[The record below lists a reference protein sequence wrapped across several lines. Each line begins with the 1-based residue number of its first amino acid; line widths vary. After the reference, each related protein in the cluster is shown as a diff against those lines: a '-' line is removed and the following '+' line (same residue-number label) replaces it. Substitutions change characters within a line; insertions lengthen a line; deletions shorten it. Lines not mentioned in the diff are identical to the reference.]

1 MLTQIPKPIMILV
14 KGSESLEFLQN
25 LVTNDLYKCD
35 KKQHNFILTPQGKIK
50 YEIYITKNGTN
61 EFLVECSN
69 DQNNILEYFSKYAE
83 LSDVN
88 LKVQSLPKDL
98 IYNKDYLS
106 KSLSMGIVDTNFQQ
120 TDKFYPSEIS
130 NHAIDYEKGCY
141 VGQEVVSR
149 MKHRQLNKNL
159 VRVFKKIILIDD
171 FLEKKIENF
180 EILSEYEDYLIVK
193 YKADIEEFY
202 LYYNKDFYELI
213 NQNI

>member
-83 LSDVN
+83 LSDVY
-88 LKVQSLPKDL
+88 LKVQSPPKNS

-106 KSLSMGIVDTNFQQ
+106 NSLNIGIVDANFQQ

-130 NHAIDYEKGCY
+130 NNAIDYEKGCY

-159 VRVFKKIILIDD
+159 VRVFKKIILIED
-171 FLEKKIENF
+171 FLEKRIENF

-202 LYYNKDFYELI
+202 LYYNKDFFELI

>member
-14 KGSESLEFLQN
+14 KGSESIEFLQN
-25 LVTNDLYKCD
+25 LVTNDLNKCD

-50 YEIYITKNGTN
+50 YEIYITKNETN

-98 IYNKDYLS
+98 IYNKDYLF

-159 VRVFKKIILIDD
+159 VRVFKKITPIGD
-171 FLEKKIENF
+171 FLEKRIENF
-180 EILSEYEDYLIVK
+180 EILSEYENYLIVK
-193 YKADIEEFY
+193 YKANIEEFY
-202 LYYNKDFYELI
+202 LNYNKDFYELI

>member
-88 LKVQSLPKDL
+88 LKVQSLPKNS

-106 KSLSMGIVDTNFQQ
+106 NSLNIGIVDANFQQ

-130 NHAIDYEKGCY
+130 NNAIDYEKGCY

-159 VRVFKKIILIDD
+159 VRVFKKITLIDD
-171 FLEKKIENF
+171 FLEKRIENF

>member
-1 MLTQIPKPIMILV
+1 MVTQIPKPIMILV

-25 LVTNDLYKCD
+25 LVTNDLNKLD

-50 YEIYITKNGTN
+50 YEIYISSNGSN
-61 EFLVECSN
+61 EYLVECSN

-88 LKVQSLPKDL
+88 LETQSLPKDL

-106 KSLSMGIVDTNFQQ
+106 NSLSMGIVDTNFQQ

-130 NHAIDYEKGCY
+130 NNAIDYEKGCY

-159 VRVFKKIILIDD
+159 VRVFKKIILIED
-171 FLEKKIENF
+171 FLEKRIENF

>member
-25 LVTNDLYKCD
+25 LVTNDLNKCD

-83 LSDVN
+83 LSDVS
-88 LKVQSLPKDL
+88 LKVQLLPKIS

-106 KSLSMGIVDTNFQQ
+106 NSLSIGIVDANFQQ

-130 NHAIDYEKGCY
+130 NNAIDYEKGCY

-159 VRVFKKIILIDD
+159 VRVFKKIILIED
-171 FLEKKIENF
+171 FLEKGIENF
-180 EILSEYEDYLIVK
+180 EILSEHEDYLIVK

-202 LYYNKDFYELI
+202 LYYNEDFYELI

>member
-25 LVTNDLYKCD
+25 LVTNDLNKCD

-88 LKVQSLPKDL
+88 LKVQSLPKNS

-106 KSLSMGIVDTNFQQ
+106 NSLNIGIVDANFQQ

-130 NHAIDYEKGCY
+130 NNAIDYEKGCY

-159 VRVFKKIILIDD
+159 VRVFKKIIRIAD
-171 FLEKKIENF
+171 FLENGIEIF
-180 EILSEYEDYLIVK
+180 EILSEYEDHLIVK

-202 LYYNKDFYELI
+202 LYYNKDFFELI

>member
-88 LKVQSLPKDL
+88 LKVQSLPKNS

-106 KSLSMGIVDTNFQQ
+106 NSLSIGIVDANFQQ
-120 TDKFYPSEIS
+120 TDKFYPSKFQTMQLIMKKDVMS
-130 NHAIDYEKGCY
+130 VKKLS
-141 VGQEVVSR
+141 QE
-149 MKHRQLNKNL
+149 
-159 VRVFKKIILIDD
+159 
-171 FLEKKIENF
+171 
-180 EILSEYEDYLIVK
+180 
-193 YKADIEEFY
+193 
-202 LYYNKDFYELI
+202 
-213 NQNI
+213 

>member
-25 LVTNDLYKCD
+25 LVTNDLNKCD

-83 LSDVN
+83 LSDVY
-88 LKVQSLPKDL
+88 LKVQSPPKNS

-106 KSLSMGIVDTNFQQ
+106 NSLNIGIVDANFQQ

-130 NHAIDYEKGCY
+130 NNAIDYEKGCY

-159 VRVFKKIILIDD
+159 VRVFKKIILIED
-171 FLEKKIENF
+171 FLEKGIENF

>member
-88 LKVQSLPKDL
+88 LKVQSLPKNS

-106 KSLSMGIVDTNFQQ
+106 NSLSIGIADANFQQ

-130 NHAIDYEKGCY
+130 NNAIDYEKGCY

-159 VRVFKKIILIDD
+159 VRVFKKIILIED
-171 FLEKKIENF
+171 FLEKRIENF

-193 YKADIEEFY
+193 YKANIEEFY

>member
-25 LVTNDLYKCD
+25 LVTNDLNKCD
-35 KKQHNFILTPQGKIK
+35 KKQHNLILTPQGKIK

-88 LKVQSLPKDL
+88 LKVQSLPKNS

-106 KSLSMGIVDTNFQQ
+106 NSLSIGIVDANFQQ

-130 NHAIDYEKGCY
+130 NNAIDYEKGCY

-159 VRVFKKIILIDD
+159 VRVFKKIILIED
-171 FLEKKIENF
+171 FLEKGIENF

>member
-50 YEIYITKNGTN
+50 YEIYITKNETN

-88 LKVQSLPKDL
+88 LKVQSLPKNS

-106 KSLSMGIVDTNFQQ
+106 NSLNIGIVDANFQQ

-130 NHAIDYEKGCY
+130 NNAIDYEKGCY

-159 VRVFKKIILIDD
+159 VRVFKKITLIDD
-171 FLEKKIENF
+171 FLEKRIENF

>member
-88 LKVQSLPKDL
+88 LKVQSLPKNS

-106 KSLSMGIVDTNFQQ
+106 NSLSIGIVDTNFQQ

-130 NHAIDYEKGCY
+130 NNAIDYEKGCY

-159 VRVFKKIILIDD
+159 VRVFKKIILIED
-171 FLEKKIENF
+171 FLEKRIENF

-202 LYYNKDFYELI
+202 LNYNKDFYELI

>member
-1 MLTQIPKPIMILV
+1 MLPQIPKPIMILV

-88 LKVQSLPKDL
+88 LKVQSLPKNS
-98 IYNKDYLS
+98 IYDKDYLS
-106 KSLSMGIVDTNFQQ
+106 NSLSIGIVDTNFQQ

-130 NHAIDYEKGCY
+130 NNAIDYEKGCY

-159 VRVFKKIILIDD
+159 VRVFKKIILIED
-171 FLEKKIENF
+171 FLEKRIENF

-202 LYYNKDFYELI
+202 LYYNKDFFELI

>member
-88 LKVQSLPKDL
+88 LKVHSLLKDL

-106 KSLSMGIVDTNFQQ
+106 KSLNMGIVDTNFQQ
-120 TDKFYPSEIS
+120 SDKFYPSEIS

-159 VRVFKKIILIDD
+159 VRVFKKIILIED
-171 FLEKKIENF
+171 FLEKRIENF
-180 EILSEYEDYLIVK
+180 VILSEYEDYLIVK

>member
-25 LVTNDLYKCD
+25 LVTNDLNKCD

-50 YEIYITKNGTN
+50 YEIYITKNETN

-83 LSDVN
+83 LSDVY
-88 LKVQSLPKDL
+88 LKVQSPPKNS

-106 KSLSMGIVDTNFQQ
+106 NSLNIGIVDANFQQ

-130 NHAIDYEKGCY
+130 NNAIDYEKGCY

-159 VRVFKKIILIDD
+159 VRVFKKIILIED
-171 FLEKKIENF
+171 FLEKRIENF

>member
-88 LKVQSLPKDL
+88 LKVQSLPKNS

-159 VRVFKKIILIDD
+159 VRVFKKITLLGD
-171 FLEKKIENF
+171 FLEKRIENF
-180 EILSEYEDYLIVK
+180 EILSEYENYLIVK
-193 YKADIEEFY
+193 YKADIQEFY
-202 LYYNKDFYELI
+202 LNYNKDFYELI

>member
-88 LKVQSLPKDL
+88 LKVQSLPKNS

-159 VRVFKKIILIDD
+159 VRVFKKIILIDN
-171 FLEKKIENF
+171 FLEKRIENF
-180 EILSEYEDYLIVK
+180 EILSEYENYLIVK

-202 LYYNKDFYELI
+202 LSYNKDFYELI

>member
-1 MLTQIPKPIMILV
+1 MWNKFIY
-14 KGSESLEFLQN
+14 SN
-25 LVTNDLYKCD
+25 

-83 LSDVN
+83 LSDVY
-88 LKVQSLPKDL
+88 LKVQSPPKNS

-106 KSLSMGIVDTNFQQ
+106 NSLNIGIVDANFQQ

-130 NHAIDYEKGCY
+130 NNAIDYEKGCY

-159 VRVFKKIILIDD
+159 VRVFKKITLIDD
-171 FLEKKIENF
+171 FLEKRIENF

>member
-25 LVTNDLYKCD
+25 LVTNDLNKCN

-83 LSDVN
+83 LSDVY
-88 LKVQSLPKDL
+88 LKVQSPPKNS

-106 KSLSMGIVDTNFQQ
+106 NSLNIGIVDANFQQ

-130 NHAIDYEKGCY
+130 NNAIDYEKGCY

-159 VRVFKKIILIDD
+159 VRVFKKITLIDD
-171 FLEKKIENF
+171 FLEKRIENF

>member
-25 LVTNDLYKCD
+25 LVTNDLNKCD

-50 YEIYITKNGTN
+50 YEIYITKNETN

-88 LKVQSLPKDL
+88 LKVQSLPKNS

-106 KSLSMGIVDTNFQQ
+106 NSLSIGIVDTNFQQ

-130 NHAIDYEKGCY
+130 NNAIDYEKGCY

-159 VRVFKKIILIDD
+159 VRVFKKIILIED
-171 FLEKKIENF
+171 FLEKGIENF

-202 LYYNKDFYELI
+202 LNHNKDFYELI

>member
-25 LVTNDLYKCD
+25 LVTNDLNKCD

-83 LSDVN
+83 LSDVY
-88 LKVQSLPKDL
+88 LKVQSPPKNS

-106 KSLSMGIVDTNFQQ
+106 NSLNIGIVDANFQQ

-130 NHAIDYEKGCY
+130 NNAIDYEKGCY

-159 VRVFKKIILIDD
+159 VRVFKKITLIDD
-171 FLEKKIENF
+171 FLEKRIENF

>member
-25 LVTNDLYKCD
+25 IVTNDLNKCD

-50 YEIYITKNGTN
+50 YEIYIAKNETN

-88 LKVQSLPKDL
+88 LKVKSLPKDL

-130 NHAIDYEKGCY
+130 NNAIDYEKGCY

-159 VRVFKKIILIDD
+159 VRVFKKITLIGD
-171 FLEKKIENF
+171 FLEKRIENF

-202 LYYNKDFYELI
+202 LYYNKDFYELM

>member
-83 LSDVN
+83 LSDIN
-88 LKVQSLPKDL
+88 LKVQSLPKNS

-106 KSLSMGIVDTNFQQ
+106 NSLNIGIVDANFQQ

-130 NHAIDYEKGCY
+130 NNAIDYEKGCY

-159 VRVFKKIILIDD
+159 VRVFKKIILIED
-171 FLEKKIENF
+171 FLEKGIKNF

-202 LYYNKDFYELI
+202 LYYNEDFYELI

>member
-1 MLTQIPKPIMILV
+1 M
-14 KGSESLEFLQN
+14 
-25 LVTNDLYKCD
+25 
-35 KKQHNFILTPQGKIK
+35 
-50 YEIYITKNGTN
+50 YITKNGTN

-88 LKVQSLPKDL
+88 LKVQSLPKNS

-106 KSLSMGIVDTNFQQ
+106 NSLSIGIVDANFQQ

-130 NHAIDYEKGCY
+130 NNAIDYEKGCY

-159 VRVFKKIILIDD
+159 VRVFKKIILIKCSSVQ
-171 FLEKKIENF
+171 FAVIG
-180 EILSEYEDYLIVK
+180 Y
-193 YKADIEEFY
+193 
-202 LYYNKDFYELI
+202 
-213 NQNI
+213 

>member
-50 YEIYITKNGTN
+50 YEIYITKNETN

-88 LKVQSLPKDL
+88 LKVQSLPKNS

-106 KSLSMGIVDTNFQQ
+106 NSLNIGIVDANFQQ

-130 NHAIDYEKGCY
+130 NNAIDYEKGCY

-159 VRVFKKIILIDD
+159 VRVFKKITLIDD
-171 FLEKKIENF
+171 FLEKRIENF

-202 LYYNKDFYELI
+202 LYYNKDFFELI